1 MKVLSTPLA
10 CVGRTGD
17 VFDPHA
23 VSENGMGIQKIVDI
37 PAVSRAEGNRLA
49 SPPFKPQLSLQ
60 VVKHL

>member
-17 VFDPHA
+17 VF

-37 PAVSRAEGNRLA
+37 PAVSRAERNWLA
-49 SPPFKPQLSLQ
+49 SFPAF
-60 VVKHL
+60 